1 MCGCA
6 SGLSVGGSD
15 WHARWLRLPSDQD
28 GAIRAGG
35 ATLARTAGGPLVD
48 GERGWA
54 GGCPTD
60 DVHPLL
66 LEHPGLDLCAPS
78 TTDAQHLWGMHL
90 PTHPH
95 HPPGGH
101 QQYEPVSLRPLG
113 SPHLGLREV
122 AATAHARPFHL
133 HSIQKRIHNFGKV
146 IPVLVRACSLPDQV
160 LLRTICQKV
169 LHSSLKECSSV
180 LYFPLAKHTEVK
192 TAFLILSKNS
202 QK

>member
-1 MCGCA
+1 MFHLWY
-6 SGLSVGGSD
+6 SVFHELSFLCVMFHD
-15 WHARWLRLPSDQD
+15 
-28 GAIRAGG
+28 
-35 ATLARTAGGPLVD
+35 
-48 GERGWA
+48 
-54 GGCPTD
+54 
-60 DVHPLL
+60 LL
-66 LEHPGLDLCAPS
+66 LIVVESIERHTGLDLCAPS
-78 TTDAQHLWGMHL
+78 TTHPHHLWGMHL

-95 HPPGGH
+95 HPPSGH

-113 SPHLGLREV
+113 SPHLGLIEV

-202 QK
+202 QKKVAEE

>member
-1 MCGCA
+1 M
-6 SGLSVGGSD
+6 D
-15 WHARWLRLPSDQD
+15 
-28 GAIRAGG
+28 
-35 ATLARTAGGPLVD
+35 
-48 GERGWA
+48 ERH
-54 GGCPTD
+54 T
-60 DVHPLL
+60 
-66 LEHPGLDLCAPS
+66 GLDLCAPS
-78 TTDAQHLWGMHL
+78 TTDAHHLWGFHL

-101 QQYEPVSLRPLG
+101 QQYEPVPLRPLG
-113 SPHLGLREV
+113 SPHLGLIEV

-169 LHSSLKECSSV
+169 LHYSLKECSSV
-180 LYFPLAKHTEVK
+180 LYLPLAKHTEVR